1 MSLVGRLEDL
11 ALPDIFQ
18 IISLSKKTG
27 TLVVKGKAGTGMV
40 VFRNGQVIQAATD
53 LPQQG
58 LGEFLVEGGVL
69 SRAALEE
76 ALEAQRREPSRPL
89 GQILLQMGKV
99 TSRLLEQVLR
109 RQIEETVF
117 HLLGWQ
123 DGFFDFALGEMGSP
137 EIGMTELYLEPGI
150 SPEYLIMEATR
161 LQDEIR
167 RGEGQ
172 RRMSLREMLVE
183 EERSYAQ
190 SGQEEALSEGE
201 GEEAPTAIGGRGTW
215 GTLSALFT
223 ELRFP
228 TATTEI
234 ALLILRYA
242 SEVVNRA
249 VLFLVRGEE
258 AVGLG
263 QFGVEVPDGSADER
277 VRAIRIPLN
286 EPSVFSQVWQRRQG
300 YAGSM
305 ERTYWHERFYEA
317 LGGKRPAEACVF
329 PLVIGDTVR
338 FLLYGDTFPAGGPL
352 REVETLEIFINQAG
366 LAMEKAMLE
375 QRLREMESRV
385 QRES

>member
-69 SRAALEE
+69 GRAALEE

-99 TSRLLEQVLR
+99 TPRLLEQVLR

-117 HLLGWQ
+117 QLLGWQ

-137 EIGMTELYLEPGI
+137 EMGMTELYLEPGI

-161 LQDEIR
+161 LQDEMR

-183 EERSYAQ
+183 EERAVAQ
-190 SGQEEALSEGE
+190 SGKEEALPERE
-201 GEEAPTAIGGRGTW
+201 GEEAVAGRGTW

-249 VLFLVRGEE
+249 VLFLIRGEE

-263 QFGVEVPDGSADER
+263 QFGVEAPGGSADER

-300 YAGSM
+300 YAGAI
-305 ERTYWHERFYEA
+305 ERTYWHERIYEA

-338 FLLYGDTFPAGGPL
+338 FLLYGDNQPAGGPL

-375 QRLREMESRV
+375 QRLREMEART
-385 QRES
+385 QRGA

>member
-58 LGEFLVEGGVL
+58 VGEFLVEGGVL

-89 GQILLQMGKV
+89 GQILLQMEKV
-99 TSRLLEQVLR
+99 TPRLLEQVLR

-117 HLLGWQ
+117 QLLGWQ

-137 EIGMTELYLEPGI
+137 EMGMTELYLEPGI

-161 LQDEIR
+161 LQDEMR

-183 EERSYAQ
+183 EERALAQ
-190 SGQEEALSEGE
+190 SEEEEALPERE
-201 GEEAPTAIGGRGTW
+201 GEEVVAGRGTW

-249 VLFLVRGEE
+249 VLFLIRGEE

-263 QFGVEVPDGSADER
+263 QFGVEAPGGSADER

-300 YAGSM
+300 YAGTI

-338 FLLYGDTFPAGGPL
+338 FLLYGDNQPAGGPL
-352 REVETLEIFINQAG
+352 QEVETLEIFINQAG

-375 QRLREMESRV
+375 QRLREMER
-385 QRES
+385 QAGRGA